1 METLAKAPKFSF
13 EQNFPICK
21 TNQKQVNGTKWGSVG
36 TGFPPIKWGRVG
48 TPLKKLSE
56 VGKSGTVQ
64 VERPPPLE
72 MGRVLNAPLSTYKL
86 VLSTPQPIKPV

>member
-48 TPLKKLSE
+48 TPPIKIAWW
-56 VGKSGTVQ
+56 
-64 VERPPPLE
+64 
-72 MGRVLNAPLSTYKL
+72 GRV
-86 VLSTPQPIKPV
+86 